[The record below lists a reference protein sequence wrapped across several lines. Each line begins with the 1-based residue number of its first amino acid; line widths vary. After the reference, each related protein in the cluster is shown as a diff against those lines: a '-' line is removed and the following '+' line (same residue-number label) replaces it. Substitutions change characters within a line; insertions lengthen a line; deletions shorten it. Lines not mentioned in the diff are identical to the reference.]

1 MTNDIFAIEIQNV
14 QINLLVNSLLERTI
28 ITY

>member
-1 MTNDIFAIEIQNV
+1 MTHDIFAIEIQNV
-14 QINLLVNSLLERTI
+14 QINLLANSLLERII